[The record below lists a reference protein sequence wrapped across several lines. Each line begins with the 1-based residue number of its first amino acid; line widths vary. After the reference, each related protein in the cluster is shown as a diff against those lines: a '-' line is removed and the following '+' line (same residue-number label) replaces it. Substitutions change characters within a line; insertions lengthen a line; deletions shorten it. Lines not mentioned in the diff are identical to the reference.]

1 MGMLRGLARLIV
13 FPFNLLL
20 GAFLLGVAFIGF
32 ISGNDL
38 HIDELPGVEP
48 ESTALVLM
56 GLGAFA
62 LLSTILAFQKTRP
75 RRTPMF
81 LWNLLV
87 VGVLVCDLTRPSY
100 RFDGIE
106 HFGYGALAFFTALF
120 ALLGSWVHLS
130 GLAGWAARNRPSY
143 SPDNWR

>member
-1 MGMLRGLARLIV
+1 MGFLRVLARLIA
-13 FPFNLLL
+13 FPFNFLL
-20 GAFLLGVAFIGF
+20 GAFLLGVGFIGWVT
-32 ISGNDL
+32 GHDL

-48 ESTALVLM
+48 ESTALTLM

-87 VGVLVCDLTRPSY
+87 VGVLVCNLTRPSY
-100 RFDGIE
+100 RFNGIE

-120 ALLGSWVHLS
+120 ALLGSWSHLRRL
-130 GLAGWAARNRPSY
+130 GGWAERNRPS
-143 SPDNWR
+143 